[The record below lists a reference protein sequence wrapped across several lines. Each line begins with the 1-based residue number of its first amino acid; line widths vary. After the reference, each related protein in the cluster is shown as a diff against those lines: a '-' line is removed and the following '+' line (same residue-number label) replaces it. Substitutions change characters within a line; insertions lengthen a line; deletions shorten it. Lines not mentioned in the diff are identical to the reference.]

1 MSAPL
6 GAEIHDIDVSAV
18 SDNEWQAIH
27 QLFLQHHV
35 LAFPEQKLTPEQQMA
50 FGRRWGELVR
60 HPYGAMQGYP
70 DLLELKNAG
79 KRRDVNQHWHSDMT
93 YNPAPP
99 KLTMLYG
106 LQTPEIGGD
115 TAFSNQVIAYAELSD
130 GLKALLANLTAEHTA
145 AGLATIYGADTAEA
159 PRATHPVV
167 RTHDETGEQALFVC
181 RAFTRKFTGWSRT
194 ECEGLLETLFTHSVR
209 PEYQGRHRWRPGD
222 LLMWDN
228 RVVLHYAV
236 HDHGDD
242 PRLIHRL
249 QVEGPIPA

>member
-1 MSAPL
+1 
-6 GAEIHDIDVSAV
+6 
-18 SDNEWQAIH
+18 
-27 QLFLQHHV
+27 
-35 LAFPEQKLTPEQQMA
+35 
-50 FGRRWGELVR
+50 
-60 HPYGAMQGYP
+60 
-70 DLLELKNAG
+70 
-79 KRRDVNQHWHSDMT
+79 
-93 YNPAPP
+93 
-99 KLTMLYG
+99 
-106 LQTPEIGGD
+106 
-115 TAFSNQVIAYAELSD
+115 
-130 GLKALLANLTAEHTA
+130 
-145 AGLATIYGADTAEA
+145 
-159 PRATHPVV
+159 VV

-194 ECEGLLETLFTHSVR
+194 ESEGLLETLFTHSVR